1 MWGYACRR
9 GFRGAWHDAYGHE
22 LEQYVALDRRAAYD
36 LSTSGARESRR
47 ITRLK
52 VVGGSA
58 WLAAAVADVRAGCLS
73 RGILTFCYGYA
84 GFVSYTAAFWICALS
99 QSSSA
104 NHLSSEARKQPA
116 RGKAIQYLLLGV
128 RIRVKQRRRIHDR
141 HGRVTT
147 RVHDRRLVWEAP
159 APARRD
165 VDRTREHLGAR
176 EDPLEVA
183 RARAVAD
190 PPPGRRE
197 GRRGVVD
204 LYGDARGQDR
214 ACGGV
219 DEGARE
225 VGG

>member
-1 MWGYACRR
+1 M
-9 GFRGAWHDAYGHE
+9 
-22 LEQYVALDRRAAYD
+22 
-36 LSTSGARESRR
+36 
-47 ITRLK
+47 
-52 VVGGSA
+52 
-58 WLAAAVADVRAGCLS
+58 
-73 RGILTFCYGYA
+73 
-84 GFVSYTAAFWICALS
+84 
-99 QSSSA
+99 
-104 NHLSSEARKQPA
+104 EARKQAARSKPA
-116 RGKAIQYLLLGV
+116 EDMLLCV
-128 RIRVKQRRRIHDR
+128 RIRVKPRRRIHHR
-141 HGRVTT
+141 HGRIAP
-147 RVHDRRLVWEAP
+147 RGRDCPLNWEAP